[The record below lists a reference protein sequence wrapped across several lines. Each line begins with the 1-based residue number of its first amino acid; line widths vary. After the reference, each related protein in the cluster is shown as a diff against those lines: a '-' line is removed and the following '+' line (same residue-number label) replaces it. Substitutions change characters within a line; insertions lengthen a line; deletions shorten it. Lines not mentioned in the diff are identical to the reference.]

1 MQFKEKEKKTW
12 NNGTIYEGDFKNG
25 IEEGKGEKNGV
36 MEIVIKAPLKT
47 ETKKEKVYIN
57 L

>member
-25 IEEGKGEKNGV
+25 IEEGKGENGV